1 MICKGFRTTATS
13 AALTLAGIP
22 PLYHRATQEAATT
35 RILQLRQDATFNGH
49 TFSPTS
55 YEHLRHHSRQHPG
68 DKGKGVIISI
78 PKAPSSNITSA
89 HPVYYTDGSK
99 QDAGVGSAFLLT
111 HHNEVITSWKGHL
124 QPHNSI
130 FQAEALAI
138 LKAIAHA
145 ARFNYRSPIIC
156 TDSQSTLHAI
166 KNHRHTSPI
175 IKDIQSLLQQHRS
188 NPARLIWVKAH
199 VGLAGNEA
207 ADALANEAATN
218 HEAIEV
224 NLPAPSSYLKSQLTR
239 ATITAWQRDWDS
251 CDTGRRA
258 HIFLPKVSTSRLCS
272 IPPLTRFITGHGP
285 FPTYYHRHGISTTD
299 ICICGQ
305 EGNPNHY
312 LFACPL
318 TSAMHLP
325 EPTTDL
331 DAFLRFTVKNRAVVN
346 KICQMVNYLAT
357 QGQDVCHPT

>member
-1 MICKGFRTTATS
+1 MICKGFRTTATY
-13 AALTLAGIP
+13 AALTLSGIP

-89 HPVYYTDGSK
+89 HPVYYTDGYK

-138 LKAIAHA
+138 LKAIAQA

-166 KNHRHTSPI
+166 KKSQTYITNHQRHSKSTAAA
-175 IKDIQSLLQQHRS
+175 SLQPSKTHM
-188 NPARLIWVKAH
+188 
-199 VGLAGNEA
+199 GGNE
-207 ADALANEAATN
+207 ANEAATK

-285 FPTYYHRHGISTTD
+285 FPTYYHRHLHMRTRR
-299 ICICGQ
+299 Q
-305 EGNPNHY
+305 P
-312 LFACPL
+312 
-318 TSAMHLP
+318 
-325 EPTTDL
+325 
-331 DAFLRFTVKNRAVVN
+331 
-346 KICQMVNYLAT
+346 
-357 QGQDVCHPT
+357 

>member
-1 MICKGFRTTATS
+1 PGTNPTRKPCIKLQQTNIKIVSELKYLGIIWDRGLTWIPHLQYIRSKTNALARKAKLFLGINWGQNPHINKILYTTVIERICLYAATIWANPMQGRKQKQLLTIQRPFALMICKGFRTTATS

-175 IKDIQSLLQQHRS
+175 IKDIQSLLQQHRFQ
-188 NPARLIWVKAH
+188 
-199 VGLAGNEA
+199 
-207 ADALANEAATN
+207 
-218 HEAIEV
+218 
-224 NLPAPSSYLKSQLTR
+224 PSKTHMGEGPCGPC
-239 ATITAWQRDWDS
+239 WQ
-251 CDTGRRA
+251 
-258 HIFLPKVSTSRLCS
+258 
-272 IPPLTRFITGHGP
+272 
-285 FPTYYHRHGISTTD
+285 
-299 ICICGQ
+299 
-305 EGNPNHY
+305 
-312 LFACPL
+312 
-318 TSAMHLP
+318 
-325 EPTTDL
+325 
-331 DAFLRFTVKNRAVVN
+331 
-346 KICQMVNYLAT
+346 
-357 QGQDVCHPT
+357 